1 MIEKIRHRIFDLV
14 QYYEKKFSLF
24 FPEYSNFKYL
34 RKVFFLHDIYREIEG
49 VDGDIVECGV
59 AYGNGLITFATLAKL
74 EGKGRKVYGFDS
86 FEGFPTPSIFDK
98 SHRASMKGEYGD
110 ANQNYVARVI
120 KNANVGEVQLVKGY
134 VEDTAKTYKGKI
146 ALLYIDLDLY
156 EGYKSTLEAMF
167 DKVVPGGVI
176 AFDEYDDP
184 KWPGAKK
191 AVDEFLAKQPK
202 KYELKK
208 ARHIHKFY
216 FVK

>member
-1 MIEKIRHRIFDLV
+1 MITKIRHYLFDLV
-14 QYYEKKFSLF
+14 QYYEKKYSIL

-34 RKVFFLHDIYREIEG
+34 RKVFFLHDLCDD
-49 VDGDIVECGV
+49 VAHLDGDIVECGV
-59 AYGNGLITFATLAKL
+59 AYGNGLITFATFAKL

-98 SHRASMKGEYGD
+98 SHRASIKGEYGD

-120 KNANVGEVQLVKGY
+120 RNANVGEVQLVKGY
-134 VEDTAKTYKGKI
+134 VEDTAKTYTGTI

-167 DKVVPGGVI
+167 DKVVPGGIV

-191 AVDEFLAKQPK
+191 AVDEFLATLPK
-202 KYELKK
+202 RYELKK
-208 ARHIHKFY
+208 AKHIHKFY